1 MRQSIGDWRWT
12 LNLGWFAPIGV
23 LKGVV
28 VFDDPLEKLAQL
40 RDHSDV
46 FAQKMSAVRASGSSY
61 SGNDETGI
69 ITANLGV
76 DGEVAGIVVGR
87 DWRQK
92 IGVERM
98 AAAVQEAV
106 RAAAIGRVQV
116 WSEAFVEQ
124 DEADD
129 PAPRPMALLDDTFA
143 QRLSD
148 AASLRMTRE
157 DSEAT
162 LRQLLALAE
171 AIEDSID
178 QVSDQI
184 QAAMNASYT
193 GRSQSHNVSVTM
205 TGGGDLTG
213 IQYDKYW
220 LMDASDIAI
229 SRETTEA
236 FQAAYRQFGQQTTN
250 DIIARSPLGEV
261 KDLSEDP
268 LALARRLNLLG

>member
-1 MRQSIGDWRWT
+1 M
-12 LNLGWFAPIGV
+12 
-23 LKGVV
+23 
-28 VFDDPLEKLAQL
+28 FDDPLEKLARL
-40 RDHSDV
+40 RDQSDV

-76 DGEVAGIVVGR
+76 DGEVVGIVVGK
-87 DWRQK
+87 DWRRQ
-92 IGVERM
+92 IGVDRM

-106 RAAAIGRVQV
+106 RAAAIGRVQA

-124 DEADD
+124 EEAVD
-129 PAPRPMALLDDTFA
+129 PPPRPTALLDDTFA
-143 QRLSD
+143 QRLGD
-148 AASLRMTRE
+148 VASLRMTRE
-157 DSEAT
+157 DGEAT

-184 QAAMNASYT
+184 QSAMNASYT

-205 TGGGDLTG
+205 TGGGDITG
-213 IQYDKYW
+213 IHYDRYW
-220 LMDASDIAI
+220 LADASDIAI

-236 FQAAYRQFGQQTTN
+236 FQATYRQLGQQTTN
-250 DIIARSPLGEV
+250 DIIARSPLGEI